1 MRGRRPK
8 IERPTR
14 LELKLPEMLRT
25 RLDLLLFSSLEGRVP
40 HGAYSTFFEARLRAF
55 LDDAAL
61 DLAPYLSSLP
71 GEHVVR
77 ASPTTIAAL
86 EAALKESQS

>member
-1 MRGRRPK
+1 MGRRPK

-25 RLDLLLFSSLEGRVP
+25 RLDLLLFSTLEGRVP
-40 HGAYSTFFEARLRAF
+40 HGAYSVFFEARLREF
-55 LDDAAL
+55 LDNQPL
-61 DLAPYLSSLP
+61 DLAPYLGSLP

-86 EAALKESQS
+86 EAALKECQS